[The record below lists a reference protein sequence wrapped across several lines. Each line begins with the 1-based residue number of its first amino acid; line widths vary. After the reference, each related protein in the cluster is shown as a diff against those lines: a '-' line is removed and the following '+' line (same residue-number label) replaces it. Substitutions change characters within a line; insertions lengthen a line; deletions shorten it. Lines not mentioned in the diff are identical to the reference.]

1 MLNTRQYLQMRREAF
16 KNDMAEPDMYSAPD
30 LLVWDTTR
38 YTNFKK
44 DFTGNTAH
52 TTDVQL
58 SLSGGNSNTQ
68 FLIRGAHNDQSTVF
82 PGDLHSKNSS
92 VHINLHHRSADKN
105 LAVQFSANYNSSQNK
120 LPVTDYSSF
129 ISLPPDL
136 PPLYDT
142 AGNLNWEMGGIPFD
156 NPMAYLQQRYVSSTD
171 NLLGNL
177 QLSYRIA
184 KGLTTKINLGYNTM
198 LVDETSALPKAAQDP
213 KNLPTGSAVFG
224 TNRFKS
230 WVIEPQLEYIHP
242 IGKGTLT
249 LLLGGTG
256 QQLWNNRTTI
266 QATGYNNDAMLGSV
280 DGAAR
285 TVIATIHSEYKYAA
299 VFGRLNYNWKDRYIV
314 NLTGRRDGSSRFGPE
329 RRYANFFAGGI
340 AWIFSDEAFIKE
352 HGAWLSYGK
361 IRASYGTT
369 GNDQIG
375 DYRYL
380 DVWTSQTYRYQGP
393 SLAPTRLYN
402 PDYSWEVN
410 KKFELGTD
418 LGFLQDKILLSA
430 AYFINRSS
438 NQLVEYRLPG
448 QTGFG
453 SIIKNFPAVV
463 ENRGLELSISTKNIS
478 GKNFTWTT
486 SANITLPKN
495 KLLSF
500 PGIATSGYY
509 KVYETGKSLNTF
521 YGLHL
526 LGVDPVTGVYQFEDV
541 NKDGGISLEDYTA
554 GHNLDPRYYGG
565 ISNTLSYKNWDL
577 NFLVE
582 FKKQL
587 GYNYNNYP
595 VYNFTPGA
603 MYNLPAVFLDRWQ
616 QTGDYKPVQQ
626 FTQTF
631 TPAFDGQY
639 YFTLSD
645 GRLSDASYLRLKN
658 ISLSYRLTEQALKKI
673 AAKELRL
680 YLMAQN
686 AWTVT
691 SYKGGDPEIQNL
703 FILPPLRTFV
713 AGIQITF

>member
-1 MLNTRQYLQMRREAF
+1 
-16 KNDMAEPDMYSAPD
+16 
-30 LLVWDTTR
+30 
-38 YTNFKK
+38 
-44 DFTGNTAH
+44 
-52 TTDVQL
+52 
-58 SLSGGNSNTQ
+58 
-68 FLIRGAHNDQSTVF
+68 
-82 PGDLHSKNSS
+82 
-92 VHINLHHRSADKN
+92 
-105 LAVQFSANYNSSQNK
+105 
-120 LPVTDYSSF
+120 
-129 ISLPPDL
+129 
-136 PPLYDT
+136 
-142 AGNLNWEMGGIPFD
+142 
-156 NPMAYLQQRYVSSTD
+156 
-171 NLLGNL
+171 
-177 QLSYRIA
+177 
-184 KGLTTKINLGYNTM
+184 
-198 LVDETSALPKAAQDP
+198 
-213 KNLPTGSAVFG
+213 
-224 TNRFKS
+224 
-230 WVIEPQLEYIHP
+230 
-242 IGKGTLT
+242 
-249 LLLGGTG
+249 
-256 QQLWNNRTTI
+256 
-266 QATGYNNDAMLGSV
+266 
-280 DGAAR
+280 
-285 TVIATIHSEYKYAA
+285 
-299 VFGRLNYNWKDRYIV
+299 
-314 NLTGRRDGSSRFGPE
+314 
-329 RRYANFFAGGI
+329 
-340 AWIFSDEAFIKE
+340 
-352 HGAWLSYGK
+352 
-361 IRASYGTT
+361 
-369 GNDQIG
+369 
-375 DYRYL
+375 
-380 DVWTSQTYRYQGP
+380 
-393 SLAPTRLYN
+393 
-402 PDYSWEVN
+402 
-410 KKFELGTD
+410 
-418 LGFLQDKILLSA
+418 
-430 AYFINRSS
+430 
-438 NQLVEYRLPG
+438 
-448 QTGFG
+448 
-453 SIIKNFPAVV
+453 V

-577 NFLVE
+577 NLLME
-582 FKKQL
+582 LKKQL

-658 ISLSYRLTEQALKKI
+658 ISLSYRLTEHALKKI